1 MFFHIQSMVSL
12 QLHAAI
18 ICVASARF
26 SIFIHRRVSRATGT
40 KLLFMGIKSPYIF
53 AARQPSRRSRAQLV
67 PGPWAHISGAGAV
80 EHVAT
85 GWKRTANSEKF
96 DGNYTHWSLYQNK
109 KNKNWAKN
117 SQFKTFL
124 NKTKQILTKNTQ
136 KTYMILFFFAV
147 EKGRVVW
154 CRGHKCCMRVQ
165 NRVVRWTWARAKYE
179 NPVMVLR

>member
-26 SIFIHRRVSRATGT
+26 PIFIHRRVSRATGT

-96 DGNYTHWSLYQNK
+96 DGNYTQWSLYQNK
-109 KNKNWAKN
+109 KKI
-117 SQFKTFL
+117 KTEPKIHNLKLFWIKL
-124 NKTKQILTKNTQ
+124 NKFWL
-136 KTYMILFFFAV
+136 KTHKKHTRFFFLLL
-147 EKGRVVW
+147 KRV
-154 CRGHKCCMRVQ
+154 G
-165 NRVVRWTWARAKYE
+165 
-179 NPVMVLR
+179 